1 MKKQQGV
8 QIKSDEKSFSAGEWQ
23 GLKKFT
29 SELQSKSNSRVYGG
43 GGGGVEENFS
53 NSLPIFINFSVWA
66 RMIQT

>member
-43 GGGGVEENFS
+43 GGGV
-53 NSLPIFINFSVWA
+53 
-66 RMIQT
+66 